1 MKLFFRKFGEG
12 PTLIIVHG
20 LYGSSD
26 NWFSIGKELAG
37 NFEVFLVDQRNH
49 GRSPHTDHHTYEL
62 MKLDLL
68 GFMDGEGIEKAILVG
83 HSMGGKTVMSLAAD
97 NPDRVNSLVVIDI
110 APKSYI
116 QLNDFSAHAVDHLII
131 LTAMLNM
138 DFSKVKTREDADSQ
152 LSDSI
157 HSPKIRRFLLKNLKR
172 DPNDLYCWRIN
183 IETLSRDLPA
193 IMDEIVT
200 GKYGIAGF
208 PVLFIRGEKS
218 SYILD
223 EDMPEIKILF
233 PFADFVTIPDAGHW
247 MHVEMPALLVKTIK
261 YFLLG

>member
-1 MKLFFRKFGEG
+1 MTLFFRKFGDG

-26 NWFSIGKELAG
+26 NWFSIGKELAK

-49 GRSPHTDHHTYEL
+49 GRSPHTDRHTYEL

-68 GFMDGEGIEKAILVG
+68 EFMDGEGIEKAILVG

-97 NPDRVNSLVVIDI
+97 HPDRVNSLVVIDI
-110 APKSYI
+110 APKSYMK
-116 QLNDFSAHAVDHLII
+116 LNDFSAHVVDHLNIM
-131 LTAMLNM
+131 TAMLNM
-138 DFSKVKTREDADSQ
+138 DFSKVKTRKDADLQ

-157 HSPKIRRFLLKNLKR
+157 RSPKVRRFLLKNLKR
-172 DPNDLYCWRIN
+172 DPNDSYSWRIN
-183 IETLSRDLPA
+183 IGTLSSDLPS
-193 IMDEIVT
+193 IMEEIVT
-200 GKYGIAGF
+200 GKYGITGF

-223 EDMPEIKILF
+223 EDIPEIIKLF

-247 MHVEMPALLVKTIK
+247 MHVEMPGLLVKTLK